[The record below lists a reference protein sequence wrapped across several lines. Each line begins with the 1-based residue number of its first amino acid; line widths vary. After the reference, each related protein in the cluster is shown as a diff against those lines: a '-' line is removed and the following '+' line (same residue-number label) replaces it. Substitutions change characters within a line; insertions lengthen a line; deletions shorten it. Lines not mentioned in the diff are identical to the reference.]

1 MSSRKDETRA
11 CGYICSEFI
20 HWAFCRT
27 LMRKE
32 YFLFVYHTT
41 SILAKLSTW
50 CFEQSGD
57 ISRSPIVDPSHT
69 DEFWE
74 GWNTCLWIY
83 IYIYMYICI
92 YIHIHTHIYWY
103 IHIHTYIYIWIHTY
117 IYSCWFYTKT
127 AISCLIMITYMVF
140 GKQRTVLSYG
150 SQPSKTSCI
159 LFGDVFSFSL
169 MMRVKTTSFMLF
181 KEFSCC
187 WPSGDRVFFY
197 CDLSSLHQSSTEWL
211 NSWSENMYV
220 TVLWCTDFYS
230 NILLL
235 LEGSNPK

>member
-1 MSSRKDETRA
+1 MSSRKDETRV

-41 SILAKLSTW
+41 SILAKLSTR

-57 ISRSPIVDPSHT
+57 ISCSLIVDPSHT

-83 IYIYMYICI
+83 IYIYI
-92 YIHIHTHIYWY
+92 YIHI
-103 IHIHTYIYIWIHTY
+103 YIYIYIHVDFT
-117 IYSCWFYTKT
+117 
-127 AISCLIMITYMVF
+127 L
-140 GKQRTVLSYG
+140 KQ
-150 SQPSKTSCI
+150 
-159 LFGDVFSFSL
+159 LF
-169 MMRVKTTSFMLF
+169 
-181 KEFSCC
+181 
-187 WPSGDRVFFY
+187 PSGDQVFFE
-197 CDLSSLHQSSTEWL
+197 CNFSFLHQSPTEWL
-211 NSWSENMYV
+211 NSWSENMFV
-220 TVLWCTDFYS
+220 TVLWCSDFYS

-235 LEGSNPK
+235 LEGSNHK